1 MTHLCL
7 LHWSTVPTS
16 AVCHSLVP
24 TILFCKLITKYY
36 MQILDET
43 HSRPSQLYQYRP
55 HSEKNP
61 CPLENQSI
69 NAVYIKNH
77 SKIFYL

>member
-1 MTHLCL
+1 MPFTLVN
-7 LHWSTVPTS
+7 STYF
-16 AVCHSLVP
+16 CRLSLFSP
-24 TILFCKLITKYY
+24 YDTILKLITKYY